1 LQIDNPHQTDL
12 VVNIM
17 QWRLNPMVQSDILP
31 HHPVHLWYG
40 EILFYLRWRLWD
52 ESYHLQAKI
61 ARDVNDVVNGDD
73 ENEQWSQYD
82 ADEQSGDY
90 I

>member
-1 LQIDNPHQTDL
+1 LL
-12 VVNIM
+12 
-17 QWRLNPMVQSDILP
+17 
-31 HHPVHLWYG
+31 
-40 EILFYLRWRLWD
+40 YLRRRLWD

-61 ARDVNDVVNGDD
+61 AQDVNDVVNGDD